1 MTTARA
7 APAAGDTA
15 RITLEGRITAY
26 TVAPIWRAALE
37 TLSRNP
43 NRPVRVDASR
53 LEYVDDTGIAL
64 LFDLRR
70 RERPQGAEV
79 RIENLAPNLAA
90 LVDGY
95 DPRGLR
101 ADLPPARGRRHR
113 RARRPG
119 HGPR

>member
-1 MTTARA
+1 MQPRPLENPRPSSWKAGSPPTRWRRSGALRSRRCRA
-7 APAAGDTA
+7 TRTS
-15 RITLEGRITAY
+15 RI
-26 TVAPIWRAALE
+26 
-37 TLSRNP
+37 
-43 NRPVRVDASR
+43 RVDAAR

-79 RIENLAPNLAA
+79 QIENLAPNLAA

-95 DPRGLR
+95 DPEDFAETYRKPA
-101 ADLPPARGRRHR
+101 ADRHR

-119 HGPR
+119 HRRT